1 MDEQRAW
8 LKSKKAKQL
17 RLLAAALCISLIAT
31 TYPEI
36 LGTLSSLA
44 EETLGEA
51 DAVSVSRFMELPEQ
65 VREQTVPVGT
75 DRSALELPDT
85 LEAYA
90 AVETDSTE
98 EDAEPGDGED
108 NDGETSD
115 DGGND
120 GGETPGAGEAGDG
133 QTPEDG
139 EGTDDGQ
146 TPDSGEGNGDTE
158 TSGGSEED
166 GDTETSGGS
175 EGDGDTET
183 SGGSEGAGDTETS
196 DGSEG
201 NDGEETSGDSEEND
215 GVDVQMASD
224 SADNRNATGFHV
236 QTGFFVMPRY
246 ASENEQDALTVETLT
261 DTSGNGIGHSAQ
273 SGTDTG
279 DGTGEQTGTESGGAD
294 DQAVTESDG
303 TDAGDATDP
312 QENHIVIEGVTWES
326 DPAYDKD
333 TRGVYTFTPVL
344 PEGYALWEGVSLPR
358 ITVTVGIGMNALIQA
373 LIDRIAALPDA
384 QEFMEEE
391 PDIDNWEEEEEAYE
405 EAYEAWMEEL
415 YDYTEEALSIQEE
428 LESLT
433 QEEQA
438 LIPQEA
444 LEKLAVWVE
453 IAEQAM
459 EQTRQPSYEWIL
471 LSDRRYG
478 YRYGY
483 DMYNTKWEDC
493 ESLPAWVFCQQ

>member
-139 EGTDDGQ
+139 
-146 TPDSGEGNGDTE
+146 
-158 TSGGSEED
+158 
-166 GDTETSGGS
+166 
-175 EGDGDTET
+175 
-183 SGGSEGAGDTETS
+183 
-196 DGSEG
+196 
-201 NDGEETSGDSEEND
+201 
-215 GVDVQMASD
+215 
-224 SADNRNATGFHV
+224 
-236 QTGFFVMPRY
+236 
-246 ASENEQDALTVETLT
+246 
-261 DTSGNGIGHSAQ
+261 
-273 SGTDTG
+273 
-279 DGTGEQTGTESGGAD
+279 
-294 DQAVTESDG
+294 
-303 TDAGDATDP
+303 
-312 QENHIVIEGVTWES
+312 
-326 DPAYDKD
+326 
-333 TRGVYTFTPVL
+333 
-344 PEGYALWEGVSLPR
+344 
-358 ITVTVGIGMNALIQA
+358 
-373 LIDRIAALPDA
+373 
-384 QEFMEEE
+384 
-391 PDIDNWEEEEEAYE
+391 
-405 EAYEAWMEEL
+405 
-415 YDYTEEALSIQEE
+415 
-428 LESLT
+428 
-433 QEEQA
+433 
-438 LIPQEA
+438 
-444 LEKLAVWVE
+444 
-453 IAEQAM
+453 
-459 EQTRQPSYEWIL
+459 
-471 LSDRRYG
+471 
-478 YRYGY
+478 
-483 DMYNTKWEDC
+483 
-493 ESLPAWVFCQQ
+493 